1 MSRRHFQMIA
11 AVLRDATLTPKQR
24 DDLAERFADACQ
36 RENPRFD
43 RSRFLAA
50 VERDAA
56 T

>member
-1 MSRRHFQMIA
+1 MTRRHFVLIA
-11 AVLRDATLTPKQR
+11 DVLREATLTPKQR

-50 VERDAA
+50 VEKDKAR
-56 T
+56 